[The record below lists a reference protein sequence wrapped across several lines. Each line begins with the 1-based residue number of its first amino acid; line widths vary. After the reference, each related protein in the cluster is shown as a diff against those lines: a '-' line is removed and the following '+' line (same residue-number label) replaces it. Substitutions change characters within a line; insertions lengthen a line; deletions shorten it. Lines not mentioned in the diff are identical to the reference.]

1 MLAVARRGQ
10 KTGKAPKASNR
21 LAGQPLCHG
30 AKSHRFHDRIH
41 IAHLAGFLL
50 LRTVLKAQFYGRHTG
65 RRKSQG
71 LCLSDASLDRYVV
84 LHSP

>member
-50 LRTVLKAQFYGRHTG
+50 LRTVLKAQFDGGHTS
-65 RRKSQG
+65 RRESQG
-71 LCLSDASLDRYVV
+71 RSLGDTGLDRYVV